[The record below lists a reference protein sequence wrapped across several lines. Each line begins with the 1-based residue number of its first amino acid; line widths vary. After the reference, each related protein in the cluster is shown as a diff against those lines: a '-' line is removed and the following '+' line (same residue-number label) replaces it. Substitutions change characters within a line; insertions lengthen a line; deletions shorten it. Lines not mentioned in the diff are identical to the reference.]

1 MVQDRIRFSKLSGSG
16 NDFILV
22 DNRQGELAGLDL
34 AEVARRLCRRRFSVG
49 ADGFI
54 AIEKAERA
62 DFRWQFFNADGS
74 SAEMCGNGGRCA
86 ARYAFEKGIAGPR
99 LVFETLAGRIRAE
112 VDGRR
117 VKLQLPLPKDLR
129 RSLSVPLASGSLEG
143 NFLNTGV
150 PHFVIGATDLEELDV
165 ETLGRQIRFHP
176 IFAPSGTNV
185 DFICRSG
192 QEGIS
197 IRTYERGV
205 EQETLACGT
214 GAVAGALIA
223 SMLWNLSSPVSVL
236 TRGGETLKVHFWGKG
251 ADGPEELFLEG
262 ETLWVY
268 DGDLTPEALA

>member
-1 MVQDRIRFSKLSGSG
+1 MGDRIRFSKLSGSG

-34 AEVARRLCRRRFSVG
+34 ADAARRLCRRRFSVG

-54 AIEKAERA
+54 AIEKADGA

-86 ARYAFEKGIAGPR
+86 ARYACERGIAGPR
-99 LVFETLAGRIRAE
+99 LVFDTLAGRIRAE
-112 VDGRR
+112 VCGRR
-117 VKLQLPLPKDLR
+117 VKLELPLPKDLR
-129 RSLSVPLASGSLEG
+129 GSLSVPLASGALEG
-143 NFLNTGV
+143 DFLNTGV
-150 PHFVIGATDLEELDV
+150 PHFVIPVEDLEGVEV

-176 IFAPSGTNV
+176 MFAPAGTNV
-185 DFICRSG
+185 DFIRQNG
-192 QEGIS
+192 RDGIS

-214 GAVAGALIA
+214 GAVAAVLVA
-223 SMLWNLSSPVSVL
+223 SVRWGLPSPVPVV
-236 TRGGETLKVHFWGKG
+236 TRGGEILKVHFRGDAAG
-251 ADGPEELFLEG
+251 GIEELFLEG

-268 DGDLTPEALA
+268 DGELAPEAFL